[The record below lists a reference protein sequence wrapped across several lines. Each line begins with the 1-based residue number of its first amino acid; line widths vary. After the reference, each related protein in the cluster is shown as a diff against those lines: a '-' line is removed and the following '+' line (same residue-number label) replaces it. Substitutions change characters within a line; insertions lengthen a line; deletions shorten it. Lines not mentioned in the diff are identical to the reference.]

1 MLNISSRLKQ
11 ILLILLEQTE
21 IISIQTLAEKVK
33 TSKRTVQRE
42 LESVDEILKKYELS
56 LQSKTGKGIWVEGA
70 KENSFAL
77 YWELKEQ
84 NLNDMNNKEERR
96 KQLIYHMLKEKEPQ
110 KLFYYAHLLEVSE
123 GTISKD
129 MEAIEE
135 WFSWLDLKIVRKQ
148 GYGVEL
154 EGSEKGY
161 RLALR
166 RFLDENIKRDIWRE
180 MIHYGSEV
188 ARKSRGVS
196 YKYYETLI
204 DFTIFDQVILCLNKM
219 EKTKISR
226 MEESSYLSLA
236 MHITI
241 AIKRLQEDY
250 VLEVEENE
258 VEWEDTEEWKLAK
271 DLSEILSNQFH
282 IAIPE
287 QEISYLCL
295 HIKGAR
301 LQAVTEKNVE
311 LWKQEQ
317 LEKIYNKVIVEF
329 DPKMAIYLQKDEEFK
344 KGFLVDI
351 QAMIVR
357 IQNKITII
365 NPLLEQMKEQYYS
378 VFIQTKKALSCLE
391 QCFQIEIP
399 EDEVVYIGM
408 HFLAAKIRFE
418 GDDTKLRKVSIGIL
432 CASGIGVSKVME
444 SKLKQYFKN
453 QITITS
459 YALEEV
465 RDTLSSHIDFFVCSF
480 QIPFDNIQKEVVTV
494 SPLLLEEDLKVLEE
508 KVFQYGIL
516 PRKEEKVDITFSLQL
531 EEVSIIASEI
541 KGILSRCDCIILEES
556 LSLEG
561 LIQRLVEEVTQD
573 KEEQLQIKNDLLARE
588 KLATQL
594 VKEMEFALLHAR
606 TKGVEKPIIL
616 FGKTDKEE
624 FIDPYMKGIK
634 AIILML
640 MPPEYHA
647 KQNGQILGYISSSL
661 VEDTQFL
668 KTIFQGEKL
677 EIKQYLTKLLKD
689 YFNHYLEGLE

>member
-21 IISIQTLAEKVK
+21 IISIQTLAEQVK

-42 LESVDEILKKYELS
+42 LESVDGILKKYDLS
-56 LQSKTGKGIWVEGA
+56 LQSKTGKGIWIEGE
-70 KENSFAL
+70 KENSFTL

-84 NLNDMNNKEERR
+84 NLNDMNNKEQRR
-96 KQLIYHMLKEKEPQ
+96 KQLIYHLLKEKEPQ
-110 KLFYYAHLLEVSE
+110 KLFYYAHLLDVSE

-129 MEAIEE
+129 MESIEE

-166 RFLDENIKRDIWRE
+166 RFMDENVKRDIWRE
-180 MIHYGSEV
+180 IIHYGSSV
-188 ARKSRGVS
+188 ALQSRGTS
-196 YKYYETLI
+196 LKYYKNLM
-204 DFTIFDQVILCLNKM
+204 DFTIFDQVILCLNQM

-241 AIKRLQEDY
+241 AIKRLKEDY
-250 VLEVEENE
+250 VLEKEENE
-258 VEWEDTEEWKLAK
+258 IEWEHSEEWKLASELAK
-271 DLSEILSNQFH
+271 KLSKQFEMV
-282 IAIPE
+282 IPE

-301 LQAVTEKNVE
+301 LQSITDRNVE
-311 LWKQEQ
+311 FWKQEQ
-317 LEKIYNKVIVEF
+317 LEKIYNEVIIEF
-329 DPKMAIYLQKDEEFK
+329 DPKMAIQLQKDEEFK
-344 KGFLVDI
+344 KGFLVDM

-357 IQNKITII
+357 IKNKMTII
-365 NPLLEQMKEQYYS
+365 NPLLQQMKEQYYS
-378 VFIQTKKALSCLE
+378 VFIQTKKALCCLE
-391 QCFQIEIP
+391 KSFDIEIP
-399 EDEVVYIGM
+399 EDEIVYIGM
-408 HFLAAKIRFE
+408 YFLAAKIRFE
-418 GDDTKLRKVSIGIL
+418 GYDTKLRKVSIGIL

-480 QIPFDNIQKEVVTV
+480 QMPFCNIQKEVVTV
-494 SPLLLEEDLKVLEE
+494 SPLLLEEDLKILEE

-516 PRKEEKVDITFSLQL
+516 PREEEKVDVTFTLQL
-531 EEVSIIASEI
+531 EEVSIVASEI
-541 KGILSRCDCIILEES
+541 KGILSRCDYKTIDAT
-556 LSLEG
+556 LSFED
-561 LIQRLVEEVTQD
+561 IVQTLVEEVTND
-573 KEEQLQIKNDLLARE
+573 KTHQIQIKNDLLARE

-594 VKEMEFALLHAR
+594 VKEMGFALLHAR
-606 TKGVEKPIIL
+606 TQGVENPII
-616 FGKTDKEE
+616 FVSIPNKKE
-624 FIDPYMKGIK
+624 FTAPYMRGIK

-661 VEDTQFL
+661 VEDEQFL
-668 KTIFQGEKL
+668 KTIFQGDKL
-677 EIKQYLTKLLKD
+677 EFKQYLTKLLKD